1 MNNQKLT
8 FKDVL
13 LMLIPLLVG
22 GICISLWMYELHQVI
37 GWQGV
42 KWLRQP
48 IQSVYVITFLVVV
61 TFLLPLVVVLK
72 MPIGWTLFYVV
83 LLYGASLMAFF
94 SAREMFHTLYT
105 RGLVLGDEALIA
117 YSIWK
122 LLGIVIL
129 LSIVYFIP
137 MRHFHRRTDGMHVLT
152 IIVALISVIPASII
166 CVESIPLWNHRAA
179 FMDAV
184 KIGYPVFWVPV
195 FLGMLS
201 TAAAKEWV

>member
-8 FKDVL
+8 FKDVI

-22 GICISLWMYELHQVI
+22 AVCLLLWMYELHQVI

-48 IQSVYVITFLVVV
+48 IQSVYVITFLIVL
-61 TFLLPLVVVLK
+61 TFLLPLIVVLK
-72 MPIGWTLFYVV
+72 MPIGWTLFYTI
-83 LLYGASLMAFF
+83 LLYGASLVAFF
-94 SAREMFHTLYT
+94 SARAMFHTLYT

-129 LSIVYFIP
+129 LSIIYFIP
-137 MRHFHRRTDGMHVLT
+137 MRHFHKKTDGMHVLT
-152 IIVALISVIPASII
+152 IIVAFISVIPASII
-166 CVESIPLWNHRAA
+166 CVETIPLWNHRAA
-179 FMDAV
+179 FLDAV
-184 KIGYPVFWVPV
+184 KIGYPAFWVPV

-201 TAAAKEWV
+201 TAAAKEWI